1 MSAKQTLEQLAE
13 IYGFTPSALCRVEK
27 HAPCGRDTMANPDGL
42 FFHLLTR
49 NRSRLRTRLAAPS
62 FREKAKAQID
72 LLSIRGEAPD
82 TISKTDSI
90 Q

>member
-1 MSAKQTLEQLAE
+1 MSTKPTLEQLAE

-72 LLSIRGEAPD
+72 LIALRGEMPSAE
-82 TISKTDSI
+82 TKAESIS
-90 Q
+90 